1 MASCF
6 VKCSVQRILA
16 QINKISPLEK
26 ISLKDIFL
34 FFYLRC
40 MRKAI
45 DTVKLT
51 FGLKVHQLRQDMGLS
66 YQQLSDKTGLAVSYL
81 HNIEKGKK
89 YPKADKIILLA
100 DALGTEYNYLVS
112 LDGDKRLKPI
122 IDLINSDFLKIFPL
136 ELFGINMPKL
146 LELLSVA
153 PAQVNAFIST
163 VIKVVRNHELQGE
176 DFYKAALRSYQ
187 DLNNNYFSDLEA
199 AVATLKKEHQL
210 SIDSAPSLK
219 VLEQLLS
226 SYGISIDR
234 EYLKSQQSLSEV
246 RSFYSPKRNILYLN
260 TPLSNAQERFL
271 LAKELGFQYL
281 KLKERPFET
290 RILEVNSFEKLLNN
304 FRASYF
310 SVSLL
315 MDENAIIRD
324 VKQMS
329 KWERWDGEAF
339 LALFQKY
346 NVTSEMLIQRLANI
360 LPQHFG
366 LKDLFFFRF
375 FTDPNLQKFKM
386 TKEMHLSQLH
396 DPHANQLEEHYC
408 RRWISINLI
417 RRLRAMESLEG
428 KKEAIIGA
436 QISRYWNT
444 PNAYFCVSIAKPE
457 HDDPQ
462 NSTSITIGL
471 LVDDKLRNLFRFL
484 DDPKIA
490 VKDVHTTC
498 ERCGIS
504 DCGARVVP
512 PIILHQARI
521 KKSVKKELEAL
532 GRKK

>member
-1 MASCF
+1 
-6 VKCSVQRILA
+6 
-16 QINKISPLEK
+16 
-26 ISLKDIFL
+26 
-34 FFYLRC
+34 
-40 MRKAI
+40 
-45 DTVKLT
+45 
-51 FGLKVHQLRQDMGLS
+51 
-66 YQQLSDKTGLAVSYL
+66 
-81 HNIEKGKK
+81 
-89 YPKADKIILLA
+89 LLA

-226 SYGISIDR
+226 SYDISIDR

-375 FTDPNLQKFKM
+375 FYRPQ
-386 TKEMHLSQLH
+386 
-396 DPHANQLEEHYC
+396 PC
-408 RRWISINLI
+408 R
-417 RRLRAMESLEG
+417 SL
-428 KKEAIIGA
+428 K
-436 QISRYWNT
+436 
-444 PNAYFCVSIAKPE
+444 
-457 HDDPQ
+457 
-462 NSTSITIGL
+462 
-471 LVDDKLRNLFRFL
+471 
-484 DDPKIA
+484 
-490 VKDVHTTC
+490 
-498 ERCGIS
+498 
-504 DCGARVVP
+504 
-512 PIILHQARI
+512 
-521 KKSVKKELEAL
+521 
-532 GRKK
+532 